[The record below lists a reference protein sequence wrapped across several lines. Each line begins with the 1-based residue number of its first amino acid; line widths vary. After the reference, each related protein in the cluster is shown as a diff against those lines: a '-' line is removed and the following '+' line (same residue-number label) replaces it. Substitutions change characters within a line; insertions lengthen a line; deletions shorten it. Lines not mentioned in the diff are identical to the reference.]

1 MATVRYK
8 DDPYKN
14 LNTTNTTLA
23 LTNDPNKNKQTTNL
37 TPQQIEA
44 NRAFKAGE
52 IDAET
57 YKQQY
62 MTPKPVF
69 KETVNPVE
77 QALKNQVQPVQQIAP
92 QPQMLSAQAPTP
104 PPIQDYSGQISQQY
118 GAATQ
123 AMVDKIRNAIAQ
135 SKIEQQGII
144 QKAPQQF
151 DPLRGQSELAK
162 GQQLRSVLER
172 NSLLGDRGGVGRS
185 AALQTQ
191 TAGENRL
198 NDINL
203 QQQNVI
209 DTANQK
215 IASLEAQGRFEEA
228 NVVASQKLAELQA
241 LMQESQR
248 RDELARQNEQ
258 LMYNRTQD
266 AQNIARQETAQTQ
279 EQERADFQTKILANY
294 QNISAFVNQ
303 LVAQGAPQWQID
315 QANAARIQKI
325 IENNLD
331 PNTGKPMAQAPQV
344 AQLTPSVAMELWQTL
359 GTSTPAIA
367 QALGVPEGQR
377 YPAPTYS
384 GSTGGS
390 SGLSQAQAI
399 ARWKATGFADP
410 VVAAYFNVPL
420 NSKYGEVTP
429 QQTQSPM
436 TITQP
441 NTNLAPLTVNDVLGK
456 LNSTDKR
463 TLANQ
468 WVSWAARGQ
477 LANLTDAD
485 FDAIANKLSK
495 LGISEQDFF
504 NYVDEV
510 TAKNLIR

>member
-1 MATVRYK
+1 M
-8 DDPYKN
+8 
-14 LNTTNTTLA
+14 A
-23 LTNDPNKNKQTTNL
+23 LTQ
-37 TPQQIEA
+37 QQIDA
-44 NRAFKAGE
+44 NKKYKAGE
-52 IDAET
+52 ITAEQ

-62 MTPKPVF
+62 ITPKPTF
-69 KETVNPVE
+69 KEPVNPVE
-77 QALKNQVQPVQQIAP
+77 EALKNQIQPVQQPA
-92 QPQMLSAQAPTP
+92 QMLSAQAPAP

-118 GAATQ
+118 GTATQ

-228 NVVASQKLAELQA
+228 NIVASQKLAELQA

-248 RDELARQNEQ
+248 RDELSRQNEQ

-279 EQERADFQTKILANY
+279 EQERSDFQTKILANY

-367 QALGVPEGQR
+367 QALGVAENQR

-390 SGLSQAQAI
+390 SGSTLSQAQAI

-441 NTNLAPLTVNDVLGK
+441 NTNLTPLTVNDVLGK

-463 TLANQ
+463 ALANQ

-485 FDAIANKLSK
+485 FDAIANKLAK

-510 TAKNLIR
+510 TAKNLIQ